1 MNAGILGLAVG
12 STRYYLS
19 RAQRFRAVRICVL
32 LVATS
37 CLDVVGLATLVPVM
51 LVAAEPGGVA
61 KSRLFAP
68 VYHALHF
75 QSERQFLL
83 TLIAGIFLFFLLKN
97 LFTTWV
103 NHVLTAFTVDL
114 GTSVARTQVDKY
126 LHFPFWHFNQLGSS
140 NLTLNA
146 MELPLQYV
154 GMVVRPLFVL
164 FSEMAVVL
172 AIVVTILL
180 FKPLLLGL
188 LAVVLVP
195 ATLLTYRALRQ
206 RTQAIGN
213 EFNALRLVLYGTI
226 GDLFTGVVELKLAG
240 KQYQFRD
247 RFLANQRGLQELDAE
262 SYRYSLLPLRVIEM
276 VAIAGVLTIFLYAI
290 LAPSPSA
297 DLVALVGLFAAAAY
311 RVMPSVNRMLTAL
324 MQIKQATSTITKLE
338 AYRELAY
345 NEMPH
350 PAPLPL
356 PFRHSIVFEQ
366 VGFRFP
372 GAPAPTLHG
381 ISLRIRKGEK
391 IGFIGSSGSGKT
403 TLMNV
408 LLRFYTEQEGRILV
422 DGEPLTPRH
431 LAAWHH
437 LVGYVKQDAFLMEA
451 SIRDNVTLAD
461 APVDETR
468 LAYAI

>member
-276 VAIAGVLTIFLYAI
+276 VAIAGGADHLPVRHPGAQSVGRFGGPGGAVCGGGLPRDALREPHAHGAHANQAGHFHHHQARSLPRAG
-290 LAPSPSA
+290 LQRNAPP
-297 DLVALVGLFAAAAY
+297 GTPAAAVPAQH
-311 RVMPSVNRMLTAL
+311 RVRASRLPVSGRAG
-324 MQIKQATSTITKLE
+324 
-338 AYRELAY
+338 
-345 NEMPH
+345 PH
-350 PAPLPL
+350 AARHQPAHP
-356 PFRHSIVFEQ
+356 
-366 VGFRFP
+366 
-372 GAPAPTLHG
+372 
-381 ISLRIRKGEK
+381 
-391 IGFIGSSGSGKT
+391 
-403 TLMNV
+403 
-408 LLRFYTEQEGRILV
+408 
-422 DGEPLTPRH
+422 
-431 LAAWHH
+431 
-437 LVGYVKQDAFLMEA
+437 
-451 SIRDNVTLAD
+451 
-461 APVDETR
+461 
-468 LAYAI
+468 